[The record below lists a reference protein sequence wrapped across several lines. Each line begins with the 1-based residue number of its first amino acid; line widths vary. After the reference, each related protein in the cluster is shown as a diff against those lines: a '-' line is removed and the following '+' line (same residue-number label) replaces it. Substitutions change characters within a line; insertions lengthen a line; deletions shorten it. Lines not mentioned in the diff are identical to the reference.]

1 MSDKV
6 QDRASSIGNVD
17 SVYFRPNIQTVT
29 LPCYCRWF
37 GSRQQLEH
45 HSTFLVPLL
54 RPCSSVSLSLN
65 LSLRCNISCHC
76 PRRCCHTRRNR
87 QRRRVMMCFVGGG
100 EAILATHVNIT
111 IDIFQILQARTGSL
125 RCNLSILLDYSTLAL
140 ENMLHHQQI
149 HKLTGNMV

>member
-6 QDRASSIGNVD
+6 QDCASSIGNVD
-17 SVYFRPNIQTVT
+17 GLQFRPNIQTVT
-29 LPCYCRWF
+29 QLCYCRWF

-65 LSLRCNISCHC
+65 SLLGCNISCHC
-76 PRRCCHTRRNR
+76 PRRCCHTRRVYHCHHHDCVFFCREEIADN
-87 QRRRVMMCFVGGG
+87 ML
-100 EAILATHVNIT
+100 AILATHVTIT

-125 RCNLSILLDYSTLAL
+125 RCSL
-140 ENMLHHQQI
+140 
-149 HKLTGNMV
+149 